1 MKYFLFSLIM
11 ILSGCTE
18 YVIDPSNPNIAYQYG
33 CTTVCDDYGCREVC
47 NVQYYETPDGVVYWD
62 THFSAWIG
70 PHGYWWHGSYYR
82 GGFPRYH
89 EYYHRGWYGRSGGG
103 YRGNFHG
110 GGRRR

>member
-1 MKYFLFSLIM
+1 M
-11 ILSGCTE
+11 ILSGCAE
-18 YVIDPSNPNIAYQYG
+18 YVIDPFNPNIAYQYG
-33 CTTVCDDYGCREVC
+33 CTTICDDYGCRELC

-110 GGRRR
+110 GHHR